1 MAITPDTG
9 VRSNAAIDLAK
20 LSEADQA
27 LISRRQTAAGT
38 IPGMAGVDM
47 PLNAPPHGEPH
58 VPPAWVF
65 YGTFLALIVLTIATV
80 WARSFDLG
88 NINIFIA
95 LGLAVIKSILVAL
108 FFMHL
113 FWDSKFNQLVVAISL
128 VFVGIFI
135 AFAITD
141 TDQYQPTIQPRTE
154 YTVPVDNAAPQG
166 PAAAQSH

>member
-9 VRSNAAIDLAK
+9 VRSNAAIDLGR

-27 LISRRQTAAGT
+27 LIARRQTAAGA
-38 IPGMAGVDM
+38 IPGMTGVDV
-47 PLNAPPHGEPH
+47 PINAPPHSEPH

-65 YGTFLALIVLTIATV
+65 YGTFAALIVLTAATV

-88 NINIFIA
+88 NFNIFIA

-113 FWDSKFNQLVVAISL
+113 FWDSKFNQLVVAISIA
-128 VFVGIFI
+128 FVGIFI
-135 AFAITD
+135 AFTITD
-141 TDQYQPTIQPRTE
+141 TDQYQPTVQPRSE
-154 YTVPVDNAAPQG
+154 YTVPVDQAAPQAPTG
-166 PAAAQSH
+166 ESH